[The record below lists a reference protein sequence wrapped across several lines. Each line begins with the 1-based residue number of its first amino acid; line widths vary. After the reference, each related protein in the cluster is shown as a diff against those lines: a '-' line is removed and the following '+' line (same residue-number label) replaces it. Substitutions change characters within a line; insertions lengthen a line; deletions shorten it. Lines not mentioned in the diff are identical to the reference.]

1 MNCRLR
7 AAALCLAL
15 LALLSV
21 APLPAAALVIHQ
33 GDLVISDLNG
43 GRLLLVHVESS
54 TVETIT
60 PRAGSGPN
68 FLVAPAGLA
77 MSSGGYLYVVDN
89 SQRTLVRVDPRTGAQ
104 SVIEDASGPIVFG
117 EDPFGLAFH
126 EELLWQ
132 EFFVGVRSTGA
143 ITRVHCSLFSGCSAS
158 TISTD
163 SRLDSSRGIDLF
175 LTRLFVA
182 VESGQGAW
190 AVSSSNGAITDP
202 LYYNA
207 GTQFIENW
215 LDVSP
220 LAPAFDAAIRPAAG
234 QILFDDAL
242 VLTVQDID
250 VVYPGIPVCSQ
261 PGTRIMEYLHSTPV
275 PILPERIQ
283 TVVVATADDTPLRC
297 PGAVAIADDESIFV
311 TDTLLPF
318 PLGGDAQVVWIGPV
332 DTWTQQ
338 VVVASL
344 PDLPNT
350 ATMPASMVM
359 SPVTVPEPA
368 VSVAAAMHC
377 AALGIL
383 ARRRWRRS

>member
-7 AAALCLAL
+7 AAALWLGL

-43 GRLLLVHVESS
+43 GRLLLVHVESG

-68 FLVAPAGLA
+68 LLVAPAGLA
-77 MSSGGYLYVVDN
+77 MSNHGFLYVVDN
-89 SQRTLVRVDPRTGAQ
+89 SQRTLVRVDPTTGAQ
-104 SVIEDASGPIVFG
+104 TVIADASGPIVFG

-126 EELLWQ
+126 EGLLWQ

-143 ITRVHCSLFSGCSAS
+143 ITRVSCTLVSGCSAS
-158 TISTD
+158 AISTD
-163 SRLDSSRGIDLF
+163 PRLASSRGIDLWE
-175 LTRLFVA
+175 TQLFVA

-190 AVSSSNGAITDP
+190 AVANSDGAIGDP
-202 LYYNA
+202 LYYND
-207 GTQFIENW
+207 GSVVLPDW
-215 LDVSP
+215 KDVSP
-220 LAPAFDAAIRPAAG
+220 LEPAFDAAMRPVAN
-234 QILFDDAL
+234 QVMFEDAL
-242 VLTVQDID
+242 VLTVQDVD
-250 VVYPGIPVCSQ
+250 VIYGIPFCSS
-261 PGTRIMEYLHSTPV
+261 PGTRIMEYLYTIPLPIIPDRIDENPV
-275 PILPERIQ
+275 AI
-283 TVVVATADDTPLRC
+283 ADGTPLRC

-332 DTWTQQ
+332 DAWTQQ

-350 ATMPASMVM
+350 TTMPASMVM
-359 SPVTVPEPA
+359 SPMTVPEPA
-368 VSVAAAMHC
+368 VSVAAAMHG